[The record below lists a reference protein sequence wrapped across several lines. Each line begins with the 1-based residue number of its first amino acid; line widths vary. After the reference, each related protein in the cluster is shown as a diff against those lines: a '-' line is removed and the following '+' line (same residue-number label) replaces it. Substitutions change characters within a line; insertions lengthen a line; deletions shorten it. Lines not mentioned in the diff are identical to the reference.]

1 VCHEQQT
8 SLTASNVKVIEQ
20 NRNYR
25 VGHRQGSRGS
35 NRSKHRA
42 MHDHEEPRPTCLPR
56 WYLPVEQ
63 GVIEMA
69 EDYESMT
76 VAQLKELLKEQDLPV
91 SGKKSDLIARLQ
103 MLRATPKRS
112 VKKQRHPKRHAVEDS
127 WDDEDW
133 DDETED
139 VYMVKQKPVLND
151 EMKAALAL
159 RSAQKKK
166 TPSFRRTEWFR
177 YKRLS
182 RSGWRAPHG
191 MDNKQRRNYKYR
203 GSLVR
208 IGHGKV
214 AAARFLHPSGF
225 REVMVHNVSDLEVI
239 DPETEAARVGASVG
253 GRKRETIYSRADEL
267 GVRVLN
273 RRRDV

>member
-1 VCHEQQT
+1 
-8 SLTASNVKVIEQ
+8 
-20 NRNYR
+20 
-25 VGHRQGSRGS
+25 
-35 NRSKHRA
+35 
-42 MHDHEEPRPTCLPR
+42 
-56 WYLPVEQ
+56 
-63 GVIEMA
+63 MA

-91 SGKKSDLIARLQ
+91 SGKKSDLVARL
-103 MLRATPKRS
+103 LEAGGESDEVVDDEAP
-112 VKKQRHPKRHAVEDS
+112 VEEAVDDDS
-127 WDDEDW
+127 WDDDDDW
-133 DDETED
+133 DDEGED
-139 VYMVKQKPVLND
+139 VYMVKQKPVLD
-151 EMKAALAL
+151 EEMKAALAL
-159 RSAQKKK
+159 RAAQKKK

-225 REVMVHNVSDLEVI
+225 REVMVHNLADLEAV
-239 DPETEAARVGASVG
+239 DPETEAARVGSTVG
-253 GRKRETIYSRADEL
+253 GRKREHIYARADEL

>member
-1 VCHEQQT
+1 
-8 SLTASNVKVIEQ
+8 
-20 NRNYR
+20 
-25 VGHRQGSRGS
+25 
-35 NRSKHRA
+35 
-42 MHDHEEPRPTCLPR
+42 M
-56 WYLPVEQ
+56 
-63 GVIEMA
+63 EMA

-76 VAQLKELLKEQDLPV
+76 VAQLKELLKELDLPV
-91 SGKKSDLIARLQ
+91 SGKKTDLIARLQ
-103 MLRATPKRS
+103 EASGADEASEEVDDAP
-112 VKKQRHPKRHAVEDS
+112 VAEAPAADDDG
-127 WDDEDW
+127 WDDEEW
-133 DDETED
+133 DDDEDD
-139 VYMVKQKPVLND
+139 VYMVKQKPVLDD

-159 RSAQKKK
+159 RAAQKKK

-225 REVMVHNVSDLEVI
+225 REVMVQNIADLEAI
-239 DPETEAARVGASVG
+239 DPESEAARVGGTVG
-253 GRKRETIYSRADEL
+253 GRKRESIYARADEL
-267 GVRVLN
+267 GIRVLN

>member
-1 VCHEQQT
+1 MT
-8 SLTASNVKVIEQ
+8 
-20 NRNYR
+20 
-25 VGHRQGSRGS
+25 
-35 NRSKHRA
+35 
-42 MHDHEEPRPTCLPR
+42 
-56 WYLPVEQ
+56 
-63 GVIEMA
+63 

-91 SGKKSDLIARLQ
+91 SGKKSDLVARLQ
-103 MLRATPKRS
+103 EAAGLSDEVVNDEAPEAAES
-112 VKKQRHPKRHAVEDS
+112 DDEG
-127 WDDEDW
+127 WDDGDW
-133 DDETED
+133 DEEADD
-139 VYMVKQKPVLND
+139 VYMVKQKPVLD
-151 EMKAALAL
+151 DDMKAALAL
-159 RSAQKKK
+159 RAAQKKK

-225 REVMVHNVSDLEVI
+225 REVMVHNTADLESM

-253 GRKRETIYSRADEL
+253 GRKREHIYARADEL

>member
-1 VCHEQQT
+1 
-8 SLTASNVKVIEQ
+8 
-20 NRNYR
+20 
-25 VGHRQGSRGS
+25 
-35 NRSKHRA
+35 
-42 MHDHEEPRPTCLPR
+42 
-56 WYLPVEQ
+56 
-63 GVIEMA
+63 MA
-69 EDYESMT
+69 EEYESMT
-76 VAQLKELLKEQDLPV
+76 VAQLKELLKERDLPV
-91 SGKKSDLIARLQ
+91 SGKKGELVARLLESEGDAAPVAQ
-103 MLRATPKRS
+103 DAP
-112 VKKQRHPKRHAVEDS
+112 AAADEDDS

-133 DDETED
+133 DDDEDD
-139 VYMVKQKPVLND
+139 VYVVKQKPVLD
-151 EMKAALAL
+151 DATKGALAL
-159 RSAQKKK
+159 RAAQKKK

-225 REVMVHNVSDLEVI
+225 QEVMVQNVGDLETI
-239 DPETEAARVGASVG
+239 DPETQAARVGGTVG
-253 GRKRETIYSRADEL
+253 GRKREHIYSRADEL
-267 GVRVLN
+267 GIRVLN